1 MIKMK
6 DFNHPG
12 ALYVKGEALYHLG
25 KFYQLPCDWYNIG
38 KTIKL
43 KG

>member
-1 MIKMK
+1 MK

-25 KFYQLPCDWYNIG
+25 NILLVPMDVDFCIG
-38 KTIKL
+38 KTLTLQGI
-43 KG
+43 